1 MECTQQ
7 TQIGFETR
15 SNTASMAKRKQLG
28 QGNAG
33 KKVKV
38 PKKVEEEEEVEQPES
53 DNDSDGGD
61 AEASSEAESS
71 SKEEANDGLADMMS
85 KILNQNTGSKV
96 GMCRKYEPRRVTET
110 LFYPRY

>member
-1 MECTQQ
+1 MEFTQQ
-7 TQIGFETR
+7 TQISFETR

-38 PKKVEEEEEVEQPES
+38 AKKVEEEQPES
-53 DNDSDGGD
+53 DNDSDGSD